1 MSGSERLDPN
11 CGPFANLWLTYSNTL
26 DGLAKGCEPAVLG
39 LSRYNLELTTLALR
53 RMQAWFERPARLAGA
68 RTPHDVMN
76 EHVRF
81 WQIAGAHYA
90 ESSQR
95 LLSALFA
102 AAAPPAAARDGVGTA
117 ARDFIAVS
125 EVQEAP
131 AARPM
136 KDRRAA

>member
-1 MSGSERLDPN
+1 MSGSERLDPK

-26 DGLAKGCEPAVLG
+26 DGLAKGCEPAALG
-39 LSRYNLELTTLALR
+39 LSRYNLELMTLALR
-53 RMQAWFERPARLAGA
+53 RTQAWLEQPARLAGA
-68 RTPHDVMN
+68 RTPQDVMN

-102 AAAPPAAARDGVGTA
+102 AAAPPAGAREGDGTA
-117 ARDFIAVS
+117 ARDYIAVS
-125 EVQEAP
+125 EVKEAP
-131 AARPM
+131 AARPVR
-136 KDRRAA
+136 DRRAA

>member
-1 MSGSERLDPN
+1 MSGSERLDPK

-26 DGLAKGCEPAVLG
+26 DGLAKGCEPALLG

-53 RMQAWFERPARLAGA
+53 RTQAWLERPARVAGA
-68 RTPHDVMN
+68 RTPHDVMT

-81 WQIAGAHYA
+81 WQTAGAHYA

-102 AAAPPAAARDGVGTA
+102 AAAPPVAARDGVGTA

-125 EVQEAP
+125 EVQAAP

>member
-1 MSGSERLDPN
+1 MTGSDRLDPK
-11 CGPFANLWLTYSNTL
+11 CGPFANLWLTYSATL
-26 DGLAKGCEPAVLG
+26 DGLAKGCEPAALG
-39 LSRYNLELTTLALR
+39 LSRYNLELMTLALR
-53 RMQAWFERPARLAGA
+53 RTQAWLERPVRLAGA

-81 WQIAGAHYA
+81 WQTAGAHYA

-102 AAAPPAAARDGVGTA
+102 AATPPAGARDGDGKAARDY
-117 ARDFIAVS
+117 IAVS
-125 EVQEAP
+125 EVKAAP
-131 AARPM
+131 AARPV